1 MQQPAPATPTILRWV
16 LGLVF
21 AGVVIKAASADL
33 TWDEAW
39 TYLFYGR
46 TPLGFTRLDY
56 ANDHPLN
63 SILIWAS
70 TRMFGNSEFIIR
82 IPNVLAGGLYLY
94 SSAKLIG
101 VVRGKLLAF
110 GLCVLQ
116 PYLLDYFA
124 LARGY
129 GIAAALVQFGLV
141 AHFFGPKPRPRL
153 MLAACLL
160 ASLTVFSTLVVL
172 YALLGSL
179 ALTAVIAKIAATRQS
194 SASASAGSLRR
205 DAPRDDGE
213 GRHGPRVA
221 ALTALFGLLGLLP
234 IAGLLHVSR
243 DGLPLYGS
251 TAGFFDAIVRG
262 VARMYVPNHWST
274 LVAVVILLGVS
285 GLLLG
290 DVRSMSARARTL
302 TLASAGALGATWL
315 AARAGGEPLP
325 TGRLLLP
332 FLPLWNLSAIA
343 MAEDIR
349 AASGPL
355 RPRMM
360 RGAGAVLCVALGAV
374 FLYRLHFQRYADWPQ
389 DYRLQNRLVR
399 ALASGGHC
407 FPPDVWERYGHVY
420 YLERWFPPD
429 RRPPDVQCPQR

>member
-1 MQQPAPATPTILRWV
+1 MQQPAPATPAILRWA

-21 AGVVIKAASADL
+21 AGVVIKAASSDL

-46 TPLGFTRLDY
+46 APLGFVRLDY

-63 SILIWAS
+63 SVLIWAS

-82 IPNVLAGGLYLY
+82 TPNVLAGGLYLY

-101 VVRGKLLAF
+101 AVRGKLLAF
-110 GLCVLQ
+110 ALCVLQ

-141 AHFFGPKPRPRL
+141 AHFFGTRPRPRL
-153 MLAACLL
+153 MLGACLL
-160 ASLTVFSTLVVL
+160 ASLTVFSTVVAL

-179 ALTAVIAKIAATRQS
+179 ALTAVIA
-194 SASASAGSLRR
+194 
-205 DAPRDDGE
+205 PRGDSV
-213 GRHGPRVA
+213 GRHGPHVA
-221 ALTALFGLLGLLP
+221 ALTVLFGLLGLIP
-234 IAGLLHVSR
+234 VGGLLRVSR
-243 DGLPLYGS
+243 EGLPLYGS

-262 VARMYVPNHWST
+262 IARMYVPNDWST
-274 LVAVVILLGVS
+274 AAALVLVLGVIA
-285 GLLLG
+285 LLLG
-290 DVRSMSARARTL
+290 DARSMSARAGTL

-315 AARAGGEPLP
+315 AARVGGKPLP

-349 AASGPL
+349 AAPGRL
-355 RPRMM
+355 RSRVIG
-360 RGAGAVLCVALGAV
+360 GAGALLCIALGAV
-374 FLYRLHFQRYADWPQ
+374 FLHRLHFQRYADWPQ
-389 DYRLQNRLVR
+389 DYRLQNRL
-399 ALASGGHC
+399 AQAIAGGGHC
-407 FPPDVWERYGHVY
+407 LPPDVWERYGHVY
-420 YLERWFPPD
+420 YLDRWFPPD
-429 RRPPDVQCPQR
+429 RRPPDVQCPQH